1 MSLIWIIIGALSL
14 RLSEGLWDS
23 LLWHITGT
31 PNLAAYVATLPVAL
45 LCLRCTSPQCSRV
58 QQVEA
63 CLQHAE
69 RCAAHSLTAALT
81 LREYMVAGAPSYCA
95 QVAVR

>member
-1 MSLIWIIIGALSL
+1 MTLIWIIIGALSL

-31 PNLAAYVATLPVAL
+31 PNHAAYVATLPVAL
-45 LCLRCTSPQCSRV
+45 QFCLRCTSPQCSRV
-58 QQVEA
+58 QR
-63 CLQHAE
+63 AE

-81 LREYMVAGAPSYCA
+81 LLEYMVAGAPSYCA